1 MINKLKLI
9 GVVLVFS
16 AVLDVVI
23 ALAVLPEEL
32 RIYLYAAGGVTAAL
46 GIVLFMRGLTR
57 PPE

>member
-1 MINKLKLI
+1 MINKYKLI

-16 AVLDVVI
+16 ALLDVVI
-23 ALAVLPEEL
+23 AGIFLPGEL
-32 RIYLYAAGGVTAAL
+32 RIYLYLAGGVTAAL

>member
-1 MINKLKLI
+1 MINKLKLAGI
-9 GVVLVFS
+9 ILVFS

-23 ALAVLPEEL
+23 AFTVLPEEV
-32 RIYLYAAGGVTAAL
+32 RIYLYAAGGATAAL